1 MKRVGLPQVVPS
13 TLNSACGRQHV
24 IQDKGGQRG
33 SRDLTDANP
42 EKATTFRRGGT
53 AGVATA
59 LLILIVL
66 AFSSCALGTQPGLSS
81 GTHFIFFTKT
91 CVCLRVLVDMREGQ
105 LLNPLPSKVR
115 LSRICSGTGRGS
127 WEMGAWGALGCMFGS
142 QTGGA
147 GEWGTSSCITTGER
161 GRKAALFFFL
171 PWAACVGCA
180 GGAATEA
187 EGFLD
192 QLTRLGKGGGASWG
206 FDSLGILNCET
217 LEAASAQ
224 APEIGLRLL

>member
-1 MKRVGLPQVVPS
+1 
-13 TLNSACGRQHV
+13 
-24 IQDKGGQRG
+24 
-33 SRDLTDANP
+33 
-42 EKATTFRRGGT
+42 
-53 AGVATA
+53 
-59 LLILIVL
+59 
-66 AFSSCALGTQPGLSS
+66 
-81 GTHFIFFTKT
+81 
-91 CVCLRVLVDMREGQ
+91 
-105 LLNPLPSKVR
+105 
-115 LSRICSGTGRGS
+115 
-127 WEMGAWGALGCMFGS
+127 MGACLEAKQVELEN
-142 QTGGA
+142 GGRPA
-147 GEWGTSSCITTGER
+147 ASPLEKR